1 MEETSAEVEE
11 ELFTRPLLSVAS
23 WLNPPRLKIWPLAY
37 GSSPNICSSD
47 NLTSSEAHPLLLP
60 SLTREFLSLALFWRC
75 GSKKSLFLSL
85 KWPSDRNL
93 RMLSIS
99 SFVGTLDSSARANCK
114 NPIVSQIRPLSCRE
128 HILPLFPA
136 PNLRSVATRPETFS
150 RFHQHTLEVIFQV
163 SLLLRWLWKI
173 GKTGFVWPFILLQW
187 KSFGW
192 CKALPQ
198 SNFEPEWLSAT
209 HSLTHHCCEM
219 HLWNLVLS
227 PTQLWETL
235 TQKPDNPCK
244 LTQIIQCNGFQILSQ
259 VLINVSFRQYWIQ
272 LYFLTLLHALI
283 GSLEYFQSFESG
295 ENGKMIDVEE
305 RILGRFT
312 IWAFSPKTLKF
323 NIWRFKFVSNGKIR
337 ILCFRLLAWESDT
350 PQSVNFKSID
360 WK

>member
-23 WLNPPRLKIWPLAY
+23 WLNPPRLNIWPLAY

-150 RFHQHTLEVIFQV
+150 RFHQHTFQV
-163 SLLLRWLWKI
+163 SLLLDKACRGIIFLLESHCLFVRLFVTFLPHIKRLSSWFRGKVTLENWKNWFCSTFYTFAMGI
-173 GKTGFVWPFILLQW
+173 FWMGGRQTLNQSGF
-187 KSFGW
+187 
-192 CKALPQ
+192 LP
-198 SNFEPEWLSAT
+198 LT
-209 HSLTHHCCEM
+209 HS
-219 HLWNLVLS
+219 S
-227 PTQLWETL
+227 
-235 TQKPDNPCK
+235 
-244 LTQIIQCNGFQILSQ
+244 
-259 VLINVSFRQYWIQ
+259 
-272 LYFLTLLHALI
+272 LLR
-283 GSLEYFQSFESG
+283 
-295 ENGKMIDVEE
+295 D
-305 RILGRFT
+305 
-312 IWAFSPKTLKF
+312 AFSET
-323 NIWRFKFVSNGKIR
+323 
-337 ILCFRLLAWESDT
+337 
-350 PQSVNFKSID
+350 
-360 WK
+360 

>member
-1 MEETSAEVEE
+1 M
-11 ELFTRPLLSVAS
+11 
-23 WLNPPRLKIWPLAY
+23 
-37 GSSPNICSSD
+37 
-47 NLTSSEAHPLLLP
+47 
-60 SLTREFLSLALFWRC
+60 
-75 GSKKSLFLSL
+75 
-85 KWPSDRNL
+85 
-93 RMLSIS
+93 
-99 SFVGTLDSSARANCK
+99 
-114 NPIVSQIRPLSCRE
+114 
-128 HILPLFPA
+128 
-136 PNLRSVATRPETFS
+136 
-150 RFHQHTLEVIFQV
+150 TLENWKNGFCLTFYTFAMEIFWMVQGTAAV
-163 SLLLRWLWKI
+163 KLW
-173 GKTGFVWPFILLQW
+173 TRVAF
-187 KSFGW
+187 
-192 CKALPQ
+192 C
-198 SNFEPEWLSAT
+198 
-209 HSLTHHCCEM
+209 HSLTLHCCEM

-244 LTQIIQCNGFQILSQ
+244 LTQIIQCNGFRILSQ

-305 RILGRFT
+305 RTLGRCWECQHFT

>member
-173 GKTGFVWPFILLQW
+173 GKTGFVWPFYTFAMEIFWMVQGTAAVKLW
-187 KSFGW
+187 TRVAF
-192 CKALPQ
+192 C
-198 SNFEPEWLSAT
+198 
-209 HSLTHHCCEM
+209 HSLTHSP
-219 HLWNLVLS
+219 LLRDAFVKLS
-227 PTQLWETL
+227 FITDTTL
-235 TQKPDNPCK
+235 RN
-244 LTQIIQCNGFQILSQ
+244 F
-259 VLINVSFRQYWIQ
+259 
-272 LYFLTLLHALI
+272 
-283 GSLEYFQSFESG
+283 
-295 ENGKMIDVEE
+295 
-305 RILGRFT
+305 
-312 IWAFSPKTLKF
+312 
-323 NIWRFKFVSNGKIR
+323 
-337 ILCFRLLAWESDT
+337 DT
-350 PQSVNFKSID
+350 KAR
-360 WK
+360 